1 MGYFGGSHGQR
12 GDPGF
17 FGTLFGTVKRIAG
30 AAFGASPLGAAIA
43 AARPPRSTITDFVPP
58 AGLGPAGT
66 AIALGGIQLGVQAVS
81 QKMAAAN
88 GAGGGGCQ
96 SGFHLNKS
104 NYFLIDGTF
113 VPRGSRCV
121 KNRRRN
127 QFNRSA
133 ALKSA
138 SRLKSLGKGM
148 KTIKKSLGEA
158 SRGVGNKG

>member
-1 MGYFGGSHGQR
+1 VSYFGGGRGGR

-17 FGTLFGTVKRIAG
+17 FGTLFGTAKRIAG
-30 AAFGASPLGAAIA
+30 AAFGATPIGAAIA
-43 AARPPRSTITDFVPP
+43 AARPPRSTQSVFVPP
-58 AGLGPAGT
+58 SQIGPIGTTAAQLGLGLAAQG
-66 AIALGGIQLGVQAVS
+66 LS
-81 QKMAAAN
+81 QKMAASS

-96 SGFHLNKS
+96 SGFHPNKS